1 MPTLSLFHRSHHEHK
16 QGRATAMKVGF
27 IGLGNMGAGMA
38 ANLLKAGHEVTV
50 YNRTRAKADELVKQD
65 ATAAT
70 GVSDVCRADA
80 VMTMLANDEAVES
93 VVYGDQGVLAS
104 LARGAVHIS
113 SSTISIALS
122 ERIAADHA
130 SAGQC
135 FVAAPVF
142 GRPDAAAAGQLFVVT
157 AGADDKLDWSAIG
170 RLAARDAG
178 EEGN

>member
-16 QGRATAMKVGF
+16 QERATAMKVGF

-50 YNRTRAKADELVKQD
+50 YNRTRAKADELVKQG

-93 VVYGDQGVLAS
+93 VVYGDQGVLAR

-113 SSTISIALS
+113 SSTISVALS
-122 ERIAADHA
+122 ERLAADHA
-130 SAGQC
+130 SAGQRLL
-135 FVAAPVF
+135 AAPPF
-142 GRPDAAAAGQLFVVT
+142 RPPHAAAPGQLFLLAPRAR
-157 AGADDKLDWSAIG
+157 AGV
-170 RLAARDAG
+170 
-178 EEGN
+178 EGVAPLFGT